1 MLGERSMPFSNFLHI
16 AGWIVDVMSGAH
28 VAILDFEA
36 EHVDIVEQQERRNPI
51 LYDGGAHT
59 VLFC

>member
-1 MLGERSMPFSNFLHI
+1 MTGLKQSFHLLSALN
-16 AGWIVDVMSGAH
+16 VDVMSGAH